1 MATNF
6 VPIATL
12 GNGVGLYVDTDTNDL
27 YMDHGGTNKLKLTS
41 GGATVTGT
49 LTTSGAATLSSTLGV
64 TGAATLSSTL
74 AVTGASTLTGNLV
87 KAIGSGAALNIK
99 TATEELTGLS
109 GATAVTTSLVA
120 AGCLVLGVATRVT
133 TEITGATSFTIGD
146 GTDVDAFGTG
156 IALTAGTTTNLDDY
170 TAGYANP
177 AFYPSGFDVTL
188 TATGS
193 NFTAGAVRV
202 AVCYLD
208 MTAPTA

>member
-1 MATNF
+1 MTVNYAS
-6 VPIATL
+6 IATL
-12 GNGVGLYVDTDTNDL
+12 SNGVGLYVDVDTNDL
-27 YMDHGGTNKLKLTS
+27 YFDHGGTNKLKLAS

-49 LTTSGAATLSSTLGV
+49 LAVSS
-64 TGAATLSSTL
+64 AATLSSTL

-99 TATEELTGLS
+99 TATEELTALS

-146 GTDVDAFGTG
+146 GTDADAFGTG

-170 TAGYANP
+170 TITAP
-177 AFYPSGFDVTL
+177 AIYTGGFDVTL

-193 NFTAGAVRV
+193 NFTAGAVRI